1 MEDLKMKA
9 SEFNTSNFL
18 NAVSA
23 TEYAGKTL
31 KIYEVNAEIIRDVR
45 KMTIGFEGIEK
56 TLVVNKSNREI
67 LVEAYGDE
75 TAGWIGRSVR
85 IDIVKVMFEGKRT
98 NSISLSPVED
108 VSLPDA
114 SAVLADAPKKGKK

>member
-1 MEDLKMKA
+1 MKA

-23 TEYAGKTL
+23 LEYAGKTL
-31 KIYEVNAEIIRDVR
+31 KIYEVNAEMIRDVR
-45 KMTIGFEGIEK
+45 KMTIGFEGVEK
-56 TLVVNKSNREI
+56 VLVVNKTNREI
-67 LVEAYGDE
+67 LSDAYGDE
-75 TAGWIGRSVR
+75 TAAWIGRSVR

-98 NSISLSPVED
+98 SSIALTPVED

-114 SAVLADAPKKGKK
+114 SAVLADPPVKKGKK